1 MSNINIKSDMGGGN
15 NYVIVRIP
23 SNSELK
29 KFLAYN
35 FNSFDFNGTISNRKI
50 TFNMHKNPIVNAY
63 YGQLE
68 NTYPQD
74 NYTDGYG
81 EYFIGYKNYGY
92 PLNYISKSNI
102 GQYAVSAGG
111 MIGGD
116 TMTLVR
122 PMIEY
127 KE

>member
-1 MSNINIKSDMGGGN
+1 MGGGN
-15 NYVIVRIP
+15 NYVIIRIP
-23 SNSELK
+23 SNSELE

-35 FNSFDFNGTISNRKI
+35 FNSFDFNGTISNRII
-50 TFNMHKNPIVNAY
+50 TFNMHKNPIVNIY
-63 YGQLE
+63 DGRLE

-74 NYTDGYG
+74 NYTDRYG

-92 PLNYISKSNI
+92 PSSHISKSNI
-102 GQYAVSAGG
+102 GQYTVSAGG
-111 MIGGD
+111 MAGD

-122 PMIEY
+122 LMIEY